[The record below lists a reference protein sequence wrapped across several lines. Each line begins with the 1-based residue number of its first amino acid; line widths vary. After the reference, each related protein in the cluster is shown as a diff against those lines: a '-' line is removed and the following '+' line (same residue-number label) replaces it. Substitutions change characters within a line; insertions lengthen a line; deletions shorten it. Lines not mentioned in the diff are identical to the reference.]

1 MIPKADVYLFDRGVK
16 EAAMYSKTTVA
27 LALFASFTHFAAYA
41 GDGPGGYPQK
51 PIRLIVPFLAGG
63 ATDLMARSMAKELA
77 SIVGQPVVVDN
88 RAGAGGSIGAEAAAV
103 ASTDGYTLLYSTMG
117 VLTINPSLYKQLKYD
132 PVTNFRPVA
141 MTHVTS
147 NLLVVH
153 PSLGVKSVSDL
164 VALARSKPG
173 TLSFSSAGNGTSSHL
188 SGELFKAV
196 AKVDLLHISYKG
208 TAASLPDLM
217 AGRVQMT
224 FDTASNFVDILQTG
238 KLQPLAVTSRKR
250 LAHMPGVPSMSETQA
265 FSEYEVSLWLGV
277 LAPAGTSPGIV
288 RYLNRQLAAVM
299 QHPGMLASLRPLGI
313 EPLHGSPEDFARA
326 IDQDRRK
333 WAAVIKAA
341 DIQAD

>member
-1 MIPKADVYLFDRGVK
+1 MCPL
-16 EAAMYSKTTVA
+16 VA
-27 LALFASFTHFAAYA
+27 RLLDDLGATLEVSSGAKDFASSCQHYGAQFVDF
-41 GDGPGGYPQK
+41 GDFVERPDQFV
-51 PIRLIVPFLAGG
+51 I
-63 ATDLMARSMAKELA
+63 
-77 SIVGQPVVVDN
+77 
-88 RAGAGGSIGAEAAAV
+88 EA
-103 ASTDGYTLLYSTMG
+103 
-117 VLTINPSLYKQLKYD
+117 
-132 PVTNFRPVA
+132 
-141 MTHVTS
+141 
-147 NLLVVH
+147 
-153 PSLGVKSVSDL
+153 DL